1 MRSHYIF
8 NRFLAHTVQASLLV
22 LLGFSIGCESGSPSR
37 PTPLPPLP
45 PGPLSVTGISPNTG
59 ATVRNAFVTIR
70 GTGFLPGATVALD
83 AAAAQI
89 TVVNSL
95 TITAIVQAH
104 AAGTVDVVV
113 TNPDGQSARLTGAFT
128 YVVDPPYT
136 LTSSLNTV
144 TSGSHL
150 SVSWTAPRGGTWDW
164 IGFFKVGAAN
174 ESYENYWWK
183 YTNGVPSGT
192 MTLTALEPG
201 QYEFRY
207 LLDDGFEEKVRSS
220 PVVVTSI
227 AAARVR

>member
-1 MRSHYIF
+1 MRY
-8 NRFLAHTVQASLLV
+8 
-22 LLGFSIGCESGSPSR
+22 
-37 PTPLPPLP
+37 
-45 PGPLSVTGISPNTG
+45 
-59 ATVRNAFVTIR
+59 VTIR

-83 AAAAQI
+83 ATAAQV

-104 AAGTVDVVV
+104 AAGTVDLVV

-144 TSGSHL
+144 TSGSQL

-164 IGFFKVGAAN
+164 VAFFKVGAPS
-174 ESYENYWWK
+174 ESYENYWWR

-201 QYEFRY
+201 QYQFRY
-207 LLDDGFEEKVRSS
+207 FLDDGFEETVRTG
-220 PVVVTSI
+220 PVTVTPI
-227 AAARVR
+227 TAALVR